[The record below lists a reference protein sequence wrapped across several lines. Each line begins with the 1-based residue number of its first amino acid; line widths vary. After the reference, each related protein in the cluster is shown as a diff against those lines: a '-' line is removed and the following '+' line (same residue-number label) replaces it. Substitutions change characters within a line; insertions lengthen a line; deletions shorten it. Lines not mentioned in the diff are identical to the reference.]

1 MSIAVSDCDSKC
13 FIIPILLPPLWS
25 FMRVIETSLEEDLSL
40 FSRYL
45 WQQRVPHRIYEESG
59 RQVVELSDGR
69 WVDPVR
75 KAYQD
80 WRAGTLVLEPRQG
93 AGKGWQFGATL
104 AEVPGW
110 IRRFPVLSGLIVL
123 SLVVFPFSG
132 PLAGDRFNAVLVA
145 LTITDLRL
153 PSAGDWSALFSA
165 EIWRWFTPVFLHF
178 SVLHLAFNLAVIT
191 EFSRRVEARDG
202 SARFALLVL
211 LIGVLSNLGQFVY
224 SGYPLFGGL
233 SGVGYGLVGYVL
245 VRQRLAP
252 DDPAWQ
258 VHMAFAWSLLVFLV
272 IFSTGVT
279 ETFELFV
286 ANAAHWVGL
295 ISGAILGWLG
305 GRPVRG

>member
-1 MSIAVSDCDSKC
+1 
-13 FIIPILLPPLWS
+13 
-25 FMRVIETSLEEDLSL
+25 MRVIETTLEEDLSL

-45 WQQRVPHRIYEESG
+45 WQKQVPHRIFAESG
-59 RQVVELSDGR
+59 RQVVELSDER
-69 WVDPVR
+69 WADPVR

-80 WRAGTLVLEPRQG
+80 WRAGTLVLEPRPG
-93 AGKGWQFGATL
+93 SARDWQFGATL
-104 AEVPGW
+104 AQVPGW
-110 IRRFPVLSGLIVL
+110 IRRYPVLSGLILL
-123 SLVVFPFSG
+123 SICIFPFSG
-132 PLAGDRFNAVLVA
+132 PLAGDRLNPVLAA

-153 PSAGDWSALFSA
+153 PAAGGWDALFSG
-165 EIWRWFTPVFLHF
+165 ELWRWFTPVFLHF

-202 SARFALLVL
+202 SKLFALVVL
-211 LIGVLSNLGQFVY
+211 LIGVISNLGQFLY

-245 VRQRLAP
+245 VRHRLAP
-252 DDPAWQ
+252 DDAAWQ
-258 VHMAFAWSLLVFLV
+258 VHMGFAWSLLIFLV

-295 ISGAILGWLG
+295 ITGAALGWAVG
-305 GRPVRG
+305 STARA

>member
-1 MSIAVSDCDSKC
+1 
-13 FIIPILLPPLWS
+13 
-25 FMRVIETSLEEDLSL
+25 MRVIETSLEEDLSL

-45 WQQRVPHRIYEESG
+45 WQKRVAHRIFEESG
-59 RQVVELSDGR
+59 RQVLELADEG
-69 WVDPVR
+69 WADPVR

-80 WRAGTLVLEPRQG
+80 WRAGTLVLEPRPQTG
-93 AGKGWQFGATL
+93 GQSWQFGATL

-110 IRRFPVLSGLIVL
+110 IRRYPVLTGLIVL
-123 SLVVFPFSG
+123 SLLAFPFSG
-132 PLAGDRFNAVLVA
+132 PFANGSLNPVLAA

-153 PSAGDWSALFSA
+153 PAADSWQSLFSG

-191 EFSRRVEARDG
+191 EFSRRVEVRDG
-202 SARFALLVL
+202 SLRFALLVL
-211 LIGVLSNLGQFVY
+211 AIGVLSNLGQFLY
-224 SGYPLFGGL
+224 SSYPLFGGL

-245 VRQRLAP
+245 VRHRLAP
-252 DDPAWQ
+252 AEPAWQ
-258 VHMAFAWSLLVFLV
+258 VHMAFAWSLLIFLV

-295 ISGAILGWLG
+295 VAGAVLGWLS
-305 GRPVRG
+305 GRPARD